1 LVKIKRKL
9 KTHRL
14 TFGGDEML
22 KLKKYLKLTMAT
34 LVTIFTGFV
43 STAQADTIKIALA
56 EPPSDELAHIF
67 VALERAKAQGLEY
80 EWTAFADEE
89 LAIQAILSGQMDI
102 GFGTPYSVMQR
113 SKAPIRIIFQM
124 SKLKFFPVTSQK
136 YSSLSDLDGEPI
148 MLHSRGGGTDSI
160 ANVIEDRVDITFG
173 ERSYVPGSS
182 NRIAAL
188 MAGQTDATIVDL
200 SNKNKLMKLQGDKFN
215 VLPMF
220 EVDASDEALF
230 ANLDWMKENEK
241 DVNIFVSALVSVYQD
256 MHEDPSII
264 KRETDPNG
272 PIGQL
277 PKEVL
282 DGLDGFFKDAVEGG
296 LYHPNGGG
304 MTAAKADLEWYSMA
318 GQLKGDPETL
328 DPNDFW
334 YFAPLENATR

>member
-1 LVKIKRKL
+1 MRKL
-9 KTHRL
+9 KQL
-14 TFGGDEML
+14 ISLSIVSIFL
-22 KLKKYLKLTMAT
+22 T
-34 LVTIFTGFV
+34 LVGLAN
-43 STAQADTIKIALA
+43 SAHAAKIKIALA

-67 VALERAKAQGLEY
+67 VALDRAKAMGLDY
-80 EWTAFADEE
+80 EWTAFSDEE

-124 SKLKFFPVTSQK
+124 SKLKFFPVSSKK
-136 YSSLSDLDGEPI
+136 YSSLNDLDGEPI

-160 ANVIEDRVDITFG
+160 ANVIEDRLNIKFG
-173 ERSYVPGSS
+173 KRSYVPGSS

-188 MAGQTDATIVDL
+188 IAGQTDATIVDL
-200 SNKNKLMKLQGDKFN
+200 SNKNKLVKLQGDKFN

-230 ANLDWMKENEK
+230 ANLDWMKANEESI
-241 DVNIFVSALVSVYQD
+241 DIFVQALVSVYRD
-256 MHEDPSII
+256 MHKDPTMV

-282 DGLDGFFKDAVEGG
+282 NGLDGFFTDAVEGG
-296 LYHPNGGG
+296 LYDPNGGG
-304 MTAAKADLEWYSMA
+304 MVAAKADLEWYSKA
-318 GQLKGDPETL
+318 GQIEGDINSL

-334 YFAPLENATR
+334 YFAPLNKAVK